1 VDELLTRFFQNLAG
15 RIHGSMNFRIIFQP
29 LMAVIFAI
37 RDGRRDAREGKPPYF
52 WALFTQPAHRLE
64 LLRSCWTSVGKI
76 FLVAVILDAIYQFIA
91 VRWFYPVEALV
102 VALVLAIFP
111 YVLLRGPVNRL
122 TGPNRPGRNHERRD
136 S

>member
-1 VDELLTRFFQNLAG
+1 
-15 RIHGSMNFRIIFQP
+15 
-29 LMAVIFAI
+29 MAVIFAI